1 MFPSTALLSLLLAA
15 VSSATPIRRDS
26 NKVTL
31 QFAHQVNALCGLQ
44 NLAEIDRDRAIALV
58 NNAASQKGGKVS
70 VDVTNTAVTYTAQV
84 DIGSPPTQCESSHPE
99 RHHFAPLTIY
109 QIHF

>member
-1 MFPSTALLSLLLAA
+1 MFPSTALLSLLLAV

-31 QFAHQVNALCGLQ
+31 HFAHQVNALCGSQ

-58 NNAASQKGGKVS
+58 NNAAGHKAGKVS
-70 VDVTNTAVTYTAQV
+70 VDVTNTAVTYTSQV
-84 DIGSPPTQCESSHPE
+84 GIGSPPKECESH
-99 RHHFAPLTIY
+99 R
-109 QIHF
+109 Q